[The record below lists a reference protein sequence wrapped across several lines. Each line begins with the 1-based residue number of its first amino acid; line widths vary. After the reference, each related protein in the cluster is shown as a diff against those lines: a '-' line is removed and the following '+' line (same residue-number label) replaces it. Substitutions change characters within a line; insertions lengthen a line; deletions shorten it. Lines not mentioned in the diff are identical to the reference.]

1 MTVYGSAM
9 RHTTITT
16 EGNKMTTAETAE
28 HKALSLAWIR
38 YGGRRGTAKQLEK
51 LDKMGFT
58 LETLR
63 RVCADRGIVWV
74 TS

>member
-1 MTVYGSAM
+1 M

-16 EGNKMTTAETAE
+16 EVNKMTTAETAE
-28 HKALSLAWIR
+28 HEALSLAWIR
-38 YGGRRGTAKQLEK
+38 HGGRRGTAKQLEK
-51 LDKMGFT
+51 LNEMGFT

-74 TS
+74 AS